1 MMNFTDYSSSDS
13 DLGSSE
19 DDSALT
25 GDEEDDSDIDYDDES
40 GSYNG
45 GVVDEEVGNIF
56 QESDSSENTEA
67 IAGQWRRGRHSS
79 STLGEWSRLY
89 SGLQKWHMA
98 LSEQRRQSVGPL
110 SKPYRR

>member
-1 MMNFTDYSSSDS
+1 MMIFTDCCSSDS

-25 GDEEDDSDIDYDDES
+25 GDEDDES
-40 GSYNG
+40 DIEYTESVSEDG
-45 GVVDEEVGNIF
+45 GDVDEEVGKNS
-56 QESDSSENTEA
+56 QEGDSIEITED
-67 IAGQWRRGRHSS
+67 IAEQWRRGRLSS

-89 SGLQKWHMA
+89 TGLQKWHIA